1 MIISN
6 PAVSAET
13 AQACSRFALRRAV
26 IFYSTG
32 TLQNHIFSNALQ
44 PSTRFEPTLLRKKE
58 GYLCCC
64 VVPIVHRLDK
74 DKVQNTQQ
82 EDDLH

>member
-1 MIISN
+1 MILSN
-6 PAVSAET
+6 PAVSGPVRVT
-13 AQACSRFALRRAV
+13 QACSRVALGRAV

-58 GYLCCC
+58 GY
-64 VVPIVHRLDK
+64 
-74 DKVQNTQQ
+74 
-82 EDDLH
+82 